1 MKFTDRFALNLDGFS
16 NRTRRERAA
25 RDVDATSTSFGMH
38 REARE
43 RARRAS
49 MATTARGRSGK
60 VVGGTIAL
68 ACVAC
73 VMWVFSGLGATTAT
87 TRGTVAATTTVTYAS
102 GSHGRRTATDSSR
115 VSSNDGSETTTDVAG
130 SMSSESSS
138 LFDDARRTF
147 TFKTRGRGHALVTG
161 GAGYIGSHCALKLLE
176 LGYAVTVID
185 NLSRGNLGAVRA
197 VRRFAPVGMFRAV
210 FGDLGRV
217 EDIEAAMGNA
227 NEDVDVVFHFA
238 AIAYVGESMADPL
251 KYYRNVTTNTVN
263 LLDVMAARSVTNLVY
278 SSTCA
283 TYGNAEELPIT
294 EMTPAVPIN
303 PYGKSKLYA
312 ENAIRDY
319 AIANPDFKATILRYF
334 NVFGSDPEM
343 RLGELPRAELRA
355 HGRISGA
362 CFDAAMSNIDK
373 LTVMGTKHPTRDG
386 TTIRDFVHVVDL
398 VDAHIAIVQK
408 QKLANPPSLYN
419 VGTGKGVS
427 MLEFVEACKKVTAK
441 DIEIEYREEPRPG
454 DYAEVY
460 ANVDKIRNE
469 LGWEAKYT
477 NLEESLSHAWKF
489 RSNIV
494 DNRWD

>member
-1 MKFTDRFALNLDGFS
+1 
-16 NRTRRERAA
+16 
-25 RDVDATSTSFGMH
+25 
-38 REARE
+38 
-43 RARRAS
+43 
-49 MATTARGRSGK
+49 
-60 VVGGTIAL
+60 L

-73 VMWVFSGLGATTAT
+73 VMWVVSGLGRTTMMT
-87 TRGTVAATTTVTYAS
+87 GTGATTTYAK
-102 GSHGRRTATDSSR
+102 GSHGRRTAMDYSSWSTSTSEKSSSNGGGMEMKANVVGR
-115 VSSNDGSETTTDVAG
+115 VSSE
-130 SMSSESSS
+130 ES
-138 LFDDARRTF
+138 LFDDARRKF
-147 TFKTRGRGHALVTG
+147 TFKSRGRGHALVTG

-185 NLSRGNLGAVRA
+185 NLSRGNSGAVRA
-197 VRRFAPVGMFRAV
+197 VRRFAPEGMFRAV

-217 EDIEAAMGNA
+217 EDIEAAIGNA
-227 NEDVDVVFHFA
+227 NEEVDVVFHFA

-263 LLDVMAARSVTNLVY
+263 LLDVMAARGVTNLVY

-283 TYGNAEELPIT
+283 TYGNAKELPIT
-294 EMTPAVPIN
+294 EKTPTVPIN

-319 AIANPDFKATILRYF
+319 AKANPDFKATILRYF

-343 RLGELPRAELRA
+343 RVGELPRAELRA

-362 CFDAAMSNIDK
+362 CFDAAMKNIDK

-398 VDAHIAIVQK
+398 VDAHIAIAQK

>member
-1 MKFTDRFALNLDGFS
+1 MMT
-16 NRTRRERAA
+16 
-25 RDVDATSTSFGMH
+25 M
-38 REARE
+38 
-43 RARRAS
+43 
-49 MATTARGRSGK
+49 
-60 VVGGTIAL
+60 
-68 ACVAC
+68 
-73 VMWVFSGLGATTAT
+73 TAT
-87 TRGTVAATTTVTYAS
+87 TTRDAM
-102 GSHGRRTATDSSR
+102 GSHGRRTAMDSSSW
-115 VSSNDGSETTTDVAG
+115 SSSSSSSSSSSDVG
-130 SMSSESSS
+130 GRLSSESASSS
-138 LFDDARRTF
+138 LFDDARQKF

-185 NLSRGNLGAVRA
+185 NLSRGNSGAVRA
-197 VRRFAPVGMFRAV
+197 VRRFAPEGMFRAV

-227 NEDVDVVFHFA
+227 NEEVDVVFHFA

-263 LLDVMAARSVTNLVY
+263 LLDVMAARGVTNLVY

-283 TYGNAEELPIT
+283 TYGNAKELPIT
-294 EMTPAVPIN
+294 EQTPTVPIN

-319 AIANPDFKATILRYF
+319 AKANPDFKATILRYF

-343 RLGELPRAELRA
+343 RVGELPRAELRA

-362 CFDAAMSNIDK
+362 CFDAAMKNIDK

-398 VDAHIAIVQK
+398 VDAHIAIAQK

-460 ANVDKIRNE
+460 ANVDKIRKE
-469 LGWEAKYT
+469 LGWQAKYT

-489 RSNIV
+489 RSNII